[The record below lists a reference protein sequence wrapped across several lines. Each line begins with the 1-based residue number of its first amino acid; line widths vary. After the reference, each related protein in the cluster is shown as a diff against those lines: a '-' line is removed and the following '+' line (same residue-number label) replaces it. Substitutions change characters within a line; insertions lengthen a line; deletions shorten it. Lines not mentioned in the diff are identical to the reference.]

1 VLVINTI
8 NLDWDIY
15 FTRSMIKKYNYIE
28 LLRFIS
34 AFAVIMAHY
43 MHFFEPFNKLS
54 NLYIFTGYLQFN
66 SDHLPFHSFLKNFYE
81 FGHMGVFFFW
91 QLSGFVLA
99 HAYLNNLRYKIKFR
113 EFFINRFARL
123 YPLHFISLILLIL
136 IQLLLFKNFG
146 SYQIT
151 DNSFYKGENSIRNL
165 IYHILFISG
174 WSTESKI
181 TFNFPIWSVS
191 IEIIIYFLFF
201 YLLKPLYKY
210 KLVFTIFVLVLFI
223 YLDKSEYK
231 LFFVDCGRYFFSGTL
246 IYFLSEKLKNKNNIL
261 ILSVFLM
268 ILTLIG
274 NFKYNLFFSSIIF
287 FTLFLENID
296 NSKYKNSFSILGNL
310 TYSSYLLH
318 VPLQLSFIFLF
329 GLFKLNFEIFTTN
342 VFFILYL
349 CLIFFISF
357 CSYKYIE
364 NPLRLRIKKFDF
376 FK

>member
-1 VLVINTI
+1 
-8 NLDWDIY
+8 
-15 FTRSMIKKYNYIE
+15 MIKKYNYIE

-34 AFAVIMAHY
+34 AFAVLMAHY

-54 NLYIFTGYLQFN
+54 NLNIFTGYLQLN
-66 SDHLPFHSFLKNFYE
+66 SDHLPFHSFLENFYK

-99 HAYLNNLRYKIKFR
+99 HAYINDLRYKIRFK

-123 YPLHFISLILLIL
+123 YPLHFITLIILIVLQLIL
-136 IQLLLFKNFG
+136 FKKFG
-146 SYQIT
+146 DYQIT
-151 DNSFYKGENSIRNL
+151 DNNFYDGENNIKNL

-201 YLLKPLYKY
+201 FLLKPLYKY
-210 KLVFTIFVLVLFI
+210 KLIFTIFVLALFI
-223 YLDKSEYK
+223 YLDKSGYN
-231 LFFVDCGRYFFSGTL
+231 LFFADCGRYFFSGTL
-246 IYFLSEKLKNKNNIL
+246 IYFLCEKIKNKNNIL
-261 ILSVFLM
+261 ILSFILM

-287 FTLFLENID
+287 FAVFLEYID
-296 NSKYKNSFSILGNL
+296 NSKFKNSFSIAGNL

-318 VPLQLSFIFLF
+318 VPLQLTFILLF
-329 GLFKLNFEIFTTN
+329 GLFEMNFEIFTTN
-342 VFFILYL
+342 LFFIIYL
-349 CLIFFISF
+349 CLIFLISY

-364 NPLRLRIKKFDF
+364 NPLRVRIKKFDF